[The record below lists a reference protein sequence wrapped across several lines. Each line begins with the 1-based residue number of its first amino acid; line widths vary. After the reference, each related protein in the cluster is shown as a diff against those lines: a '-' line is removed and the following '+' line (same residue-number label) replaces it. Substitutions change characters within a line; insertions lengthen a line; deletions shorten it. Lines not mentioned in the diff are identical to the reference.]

1 MEVTLLVDWT
11 PEHLKIKKVPV
22 RAWLLKLRSWPESH
36 GHFDAAININAK
48 LGCFR
53 GHIAQK
59 NSTPYHLR
67 GWCQAE
73 RQWTLH
79 LPLCPDTFR
88 YYMQE
93 MCFSRKARCF
103 RNCCNAIERS
113 LLIPCAWSKLT
124 TTDRKSQKSPGKGMF
139 GRLLW
144 NWKHCLQVQCVTS
157 LWRSFMYLL

>member
-1 MEVTLLVDWT
+1 MAFETSQLAR
-11 PEHLKIKKVPV
+11 IS
-22 RAWLLKLRSWPESH
+22 RALWCCHKHQRYL
-36 GHFDAAININAK
+36 AV
-48 LGCFR
+48 CFR
-53 GHIAQK
+53 GHIAKK

-88 YYMQE
+88 YMQE

-103 RNCCNAIERS
+103 RNCCNAIEWS

-144 NWKHCLQVQCVTS
+144 NWKHCLQVQCDIALKILHVS
-157 LWRSFMYLL
+157 PVKCKPLSCHCLRWFCYY